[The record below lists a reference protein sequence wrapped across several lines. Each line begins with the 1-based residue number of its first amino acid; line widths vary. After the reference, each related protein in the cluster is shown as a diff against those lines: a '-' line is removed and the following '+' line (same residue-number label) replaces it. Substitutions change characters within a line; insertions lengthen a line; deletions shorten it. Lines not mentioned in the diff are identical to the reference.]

1 MTEGIETAQST
12 GVLTLILRNY
22 CEDNELPHESA
33 DELQLQLLEQIEELR
48 LHAQWLQ
55 RFIARWD
62 AVQAEEDIA
71 QCKRTGHRD
80 TGRGV
85 CADCGEFI

>member
-12 GVLTLILRNY
+12 GVLTLMLDSY
-22 CEDNELPHESA
+22 CKAHDLPHESA
-33 DELQLQLLEQIEELR
+33 DELQLQLLEQIEELK

-55 RFIARWD
+55 RFITRWD

-71 QCKRTGHRD
+71 YCKRTGHTD